1 MAFVLLA
8 LLAGPFVGSTQLF
21 YSGLS
26 GLVIEA
32 DLSDEE
38 TISIALDLRR

>member
-1 MAFVLLA
+1 MALLLLP
-8 LLAGPFVGSTQLF
+8 LLAGPVVASTQLF

-38 TISIALDLRR
+38 TIRMALDLRR